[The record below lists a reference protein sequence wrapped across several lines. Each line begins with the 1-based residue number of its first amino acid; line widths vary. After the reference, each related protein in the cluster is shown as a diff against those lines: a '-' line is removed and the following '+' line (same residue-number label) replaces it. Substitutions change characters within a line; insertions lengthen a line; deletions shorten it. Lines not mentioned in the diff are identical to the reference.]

1 MFISEIVKAF
11 AAHPPLGCCQYL
23 HNHIIQ
29 PFYSPLVKALLN
41 KLGGFV
47 SFAFVLSHFSHVYEK
62 AG

>member
-29 PFYSPLVKALLN
+29 PFYIPLVKSIAEQVRRLR
-41 KLGGFV
+41 
-47 SFAFVLSHFSHVYEK
+47 
-62 AG
+62 